1 MAEQDVDLDTLRK
14 RIEAI
19 EAGAYKSEVE
29 PDDERTT
36 RRGGLQRR
44 SPLRRS
50 PLRRNA
56 RPE

>member
-1 MAEQDVDLDTLRK
+1 MVERDVDLDTLRK

-19 EAGAYKSEVE
+19 EAGVCKHEVE

-44 SPLRRS
+44 SPPRRS
-50 PLRRNA
+50 PLRRNT

>member
-1 MAEQDVDLDTLRK
+1 MAERDVDLDALRK

-19 EAGAYKSEVE
+19 EAGVHKREVE
-29 PDDERTT
+29 PADERTP

-50 PLRRNA
+50 PLRRST

>member
-1 MAEQDVDLDTLRK
+1 MAERDVDLDTLRK

-19 EAGAYKSEVE
+19 EAGVNKREVE

-50 PLRRNA
+50 PPRRNT
-56 RPE
+56 RSE